1 MCTRGT
7 PGACRLAAGEEDVGV
22 GHVARLADTCCTA
35 AGFGGAGVQDALGF
49 YATHDEITD
58 PGPHAPR
65 LDDLPDGLPG
75 LHAAINGLLLH
86 VWKAHAWYGHLLT
99 PPPRKLPIR
108 HTARLLDELLRL
120 EAAPLSRARPVD
132 RRGLGGAP
140 PAARSRSPR

>member
-1 MCTRGT
+1 Q
-7 PGACRLAAGEEDVGV
+7 A
-22 GHVARLADTCCTA
+22 
-35 AGFGGAGVQDALGF
+35 ALGL
-49 YATHDEITD
+49 YATHDDITD

-65 LDDLPDGLPG
+65 SDDLPDRLPR

-132 RRGLGGAP
+132 RRVVVDCRHFAVLLCAVLRHRGVPARPRCGFASYIGGTAPLGDHWACEYWDTG
-140 PAARSRSPR
+140 